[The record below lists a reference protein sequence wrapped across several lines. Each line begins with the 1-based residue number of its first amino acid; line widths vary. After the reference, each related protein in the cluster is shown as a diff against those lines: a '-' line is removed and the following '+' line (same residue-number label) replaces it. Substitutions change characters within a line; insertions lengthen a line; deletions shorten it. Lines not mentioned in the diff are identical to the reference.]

1 MKRTIKINDNLSI
14 EENKKIRRT
23 ITSVID
29 NGERKVLADIKTNDY
44 FWSKIVYDENYIV
57 VYSRGCMINQIPL
70 NIEAAY
76 DIKEKRMLDL
86 SNKKLK
92 VLLEYMFISKIGF
105 ELNEVL
111 QFINTEDL
119 KILDEELKGDIKRRL
134 TSANNKISD
143 EEVLEYILKNYP
155 ILSNYRN
162 LKGPLTVIEYKNIE
176 DEIGKD
182 FFRFHI
188 MPQSLKFVENLNL
201 EEKTEENKNYNQIY
215 ASEYKHNQKV
225 LRLKK

>member
-1 MKRTIKINDNLSI
+1 MVKESNYCIFKFEKQDKNL
-14 EENKKIRRT
+14 
-23 ITSVID
+23 ID
-29 NGERKVLADIKTNDY
+29 ILD
-44 FWSKIVYDENYIV
+44 NYISFTYEFDV
-57 VYSRGCMINQIPL
+57 FECMANGDYNIPVSSR
-70 NIEAAY
+70 
-76 DIKEKRMLDL
+76 EKRILDL

-111 QFINTEDL
+111 AFINTEDL

-134 TSANNKISD
+134 TSANDKISD
-143 EEVLEYILKNYP
+143 EEVIEYILKNYP

-176 DEIGKD
+176 DEIGAY

-188 MPQSLKFVENLNL
+188 MPQSLNFVENLNPEDTK
-201 EEKTEENKNYNQIY
+201 EEKKNYHQIY
-215 ASEYKHNQKV
+215 ISEYEHKQKV
-225 LRLKK
+225 LRLQKK